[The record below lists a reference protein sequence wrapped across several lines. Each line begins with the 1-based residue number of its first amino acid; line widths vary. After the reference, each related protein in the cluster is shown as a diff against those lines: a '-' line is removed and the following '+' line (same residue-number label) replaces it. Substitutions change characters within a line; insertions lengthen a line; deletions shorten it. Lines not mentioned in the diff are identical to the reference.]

1 MRRVFGYTRHH
12 RWPIRGDC
20 LDGTTWN
27 IRRRTPRTPVGVHP
41 RHYAVEPWNFAAT
54 TRYVVTDGKEGQYLT
69 QLTVTTLASQD
80 GDLATDVAVLN
91 LGLEITQL

>member
-1 MRRVFGYTRHH
+1 M
-12 RWPIRGDC
+12 
-20 LDGTTWN
+20 
-27 IRRRTPRTPVGVHP
+27 
-41 RHYAVEPWNFAAT
+41 
-54 TRYVVTDGKEGQYLT
+54 TDGKEGQYLT